1 MDLYDQ
7 DGEYWTDAEY
17 EAYEDQKEWMRLN
30 KTPTPALDWLR
41 QGIQEA
47 KVPSF
52 TPEEKSDFRLWDHEL
67 AQPDYY
73 AYFLEEVTR

>member
-17 EAYEDQKEWMRLN
+17 EAYEDQKTWMGPNPL
-30 KTPTPALDWLR
+30 LDTWK
-41 QGIQEA
+41 QAIQNA
-47 KVPSF
+47 KVPTL

-67 AQPDYY
+67 SQPDYY
-73 AYFLEEVTR
+73 NYFLEEVTR